1 MSNNCNQD
9 KFNTVSKFNQ
19 YIKKL
24 AIFLPN
30 IAHVTLIIFSSVQEI
45 IERYY
50 THCTLKF
57 GIIFCNEK
65 GDRSRIKLE
74 SP

>member
-1 MSNNCNQD
+1 MEIVIR
-9 KFNTVSKFNQ
+9 T
-19 YIKKL
+19 IKR
-24 AIFLPN
+24 
-30 IAHVTLIIFSSVQEI
+30 SSRQINKCEIEI
-45 IERYY
+45 IY
-50 THCTLKF
+50 THCPLKF